1 MPGLRERN
9 IFDVIFDKMDILQGE
24 LSSKEQNED
33 DMGRRL
39 KITKISL
46 KKNKEKVKKLKEETE
61 VLYAQIQKMQPNGW
75 IENDLWCLLACID
88 FLFLYFISEREVF
101 Q

>member
-9 IFDVIFDKMDILQGE
+9 IFDIIFDKMDILQGE
-24 LSSKEQNED
+24 LSSKEQNEE

-39 KITKISL
+39 KITKTSL

-61 VLYAQIQKMQPNGW
+61 VLYAQIQKMQPNG
-75 IENDLWCLLACID
+75 
-88 FLFLYFISEREVF
+88 
-101 Q
+101 

>member
-9 IFDVIFDKMDILQGE
+9 IFDIIFDKMDILQGE

-61 VLYAQIQKMQPNGW
+61 VLYAQIQKMQPNG
-75 IENDLWCLLACID
+75 
-88 FLFLYFISEREVF
+88 
-101 Q
+101 

>member
-39 KITKISL
+39 KITKTSL

-61 VLYAQIQKMQPNGW
+61 VLYAQIQKMQPNG
-75 IENDLWCLLACID
+75 
-88 FLFLYFISEREVF
+88 
-101 Q
+101 

>member
-9 IFDVIFDKMDILQGE
+9 IFDIIFDKMDILQGE

-39 KITKISL
+39 KITKTSL

-61 VLYAQIQKMQPNGW
+61 VLYAQIQKMQPNG
-75 IENDLWCLLACID
+75 
-88 FLFLYFISEREVF
+88 
-101 Q
+101 